1 MELSKNFKS
10 FLGAKVLWPAEITDD
25 VMEAAIRET
34 LSALRDYDQQTEG
47 EKIAEYLKNYMDE
60 NFEPNWH
67 VTFGENFGCFATH
80 EKKKFLFFYIN
91 KLAFLFFK
99 IG

>member
-1 MELSKNFKS
+1 
-10 FLGAKVLWPAEITDD
+10 
-25 VMEAAIRET
+25 
-34 LSALRDYDQQTEG
+34 
-47 EKIAEYLKNYMDE
+47 MDE

-80 EKKKFLFFYIN
+80 EKKRFLFFYIN

>member
-34 LSALRDYDQQTEG
+34 
-47 EKIAEYLKNYMDE
+47 
-60 NFEPNWH
+60 
-67 VTFGENFGCFATH
+67 
-80 EKKKFLFFYIN
+80 
-91 KLAFLFFK
+91 
-99 IG
+99 